1 MFPALFRREL
11 VRQFACFGGQM
22 TAGRFFRVI
31 KLLWRGAL
39 RPPHNKLSLP
49 LPAGKCNTFLLLLGV
64 PYGFGT

>member
-1 MFPALFRREL
+1 
-11 VRQFACFGGQM
+11 M